1 MVKSRTGRHGL
12 TRAQEHPIMK
22 TRLPQI
28 VVLAAACCSI
38 LGPSQ
43 LLAQGRA
50 GEAAKVTVG
59 TVERTERVRLDSEAG
74 SGVLVGGTLGLL
86 SASGKSSGKKARNAI
101 IGATGGA
108 MIAGAAQGS
117 REGMAYTVAT
127 GPGTRIKVISD
138 QTGIMVGDCVAVE
151 EAGATNNVR
160 RIAREACDRASQQ
173 AVVQL
178 QPAFQ
183 RDAAECVAA
192 KDQLVNA
199 ATPQAVDIATRK
211 VKILCNQ

>member
-1 MVKSRTGRHGL
+1 MNIRITHIAS
-12 TRAQEHPIMK
+12 
-22 TRLPQI
+22 
-28 VVLAAACCSI
+28 LAAACCSI
-38 LGPSQ
+38 IGPPEA
-43 LLAQGRA
+43 LAQGRA
-50 GEAAKVTVG
+50 GAAAKVSIG
-59 TVERTERVRLDSEAG
+59 TVERAERVRLDSEAG

-86 SASGKSSGKKARNAI
+86 SASGKSGGKKARNAI

-117 REGMAYTVAT
+117 REGMAYTVTT
-127 GPGTRIKVISD
+127 GPNTRIKVISD

-160 RIAREACDRASQQ
+160 RIAREACERASQQ
-173 AVVQL
+173 AVAQL
-178 QPAFQ
+178 QPEFQ
-183 RDAAECVAA
+183 SEAAECVAA

-199 ATPQAVDIATRK
+199 TTAQAVDLATRK

>member
-1 MVKSRTGRHGL
+1 
-12 TRAQEHPIMK
+12 MK
-22 TRLPQI
+22 TRLPQTA
-28 VVLAAACCSI
+28 VLAAALFSVV
-38 LGPSQ
+38 GPSQ
-43 LLAQGRA
+43 ALAQGRA
-50 GEAAKVTVG
+50 GAAAKISVG
-59 TVERTERVRLDSEAG
+59 TVERAERVRLDSDAG

-86 SASGKSSGKKARNAI
+86 SASGKSGGKKARNAI

-108 MIAGAAQGS
+108 MIAGAAQGN

-138 QTGIMVGDCVAVE
+138 QTGILVGDCVAVE

-178 QPAFQ
+178 QPEFQ
-183 RDAAECVAA
+183 RDAAECIAA

-199 ATPQAVDIATRK
+199 NTPQAVDIATRK